1 MAKSTFETKIAK
13 VKEHLMSGKSITSWE
28 AIRLYRATR
37 LSAIIF
43 ELKNR
48 HGLTI
53 GSEIITDEN
62 GTHYSKYFLKAD
74 PKLKGEIKDYM
85 MRGNYLTK
93 EVAEQVFEC
102 KNINLV
108 LDELR
113 EEGLNI
119 VSKRRKPLCGKEFT
133 IWTIEK

>member
-53 GSEIITDEN
+53 ASELITED
-62 GTHYSKYFLKAD
+62 GVHYSKYSLKAD
-74 PKLKGEIKDYM
+74 PKLKADMKDYM
-85 MRGNYLTK
+85 MRVNYMTT

-102 KNINLV
+102 KN
-108 LDELR
+108 LDMGLNELR

-119 VSKRRKPLCGKEFT
+119 ISTRRKPLCGKEFT

>member
-1 MAKSTFETKIAK
+1 METKFDTQRAK
-13 VKEHLMSGKSITSWE
+13 VRAYLESGKSITSWE
-28 AIRLYRATR
+28 AIEMFHCTR
-37 LSAIIF
+37 LSAVIF
-43 ELKNR
+43 SLKNDHNMNIVTEMVSGDGVR
-48 HGLTI
+48 
-53 GSEIITDEN
+53 
-62 GTHYSKYFLKAD
+62 YAKYILKAD

-108 LDELR
+108 LDELK

>member
-1 MAKSTFETKIAK
+1 METKFDTQRAK
-13 VKEHLMSGKSITSWE
+13 VKAYLESGKSITSWD
-28 AIRLYRATR
+28 AIEMFHCTR
-37 LSAIIF
+37 LSAVIF
-43 ELKNR
+43 SLKNDYGMNIVAEMVSGDGVR
-48 HGLTI
+48 
-53 GSEIITDEN
+53 
-62 GTHYSKYFLKAD
+62 YAKYFLKAD

-102 KNINLV
+102 KNLDMV
-108 LDELR
+108 LNELR

>member
-1 MAKSTFETKIAK
+1 METKFDTQRAK
-13 VKEHLMSGKSITSWE
+13 VKAYLESGKSITSWE
-28 AIRLYRATR
+28 AIEMFHCTR
-37 LSAIIF
+37 LSAVIF
-43 ELKNR
+43 SLKNDYGMNIVAEMVSGDGVR
-48 HGLTI
+48 
-53 GSEIITDEN
+53 
-62 GTHYSKYFLKAD
+62 YAKYFLKAD
-74 PKLKGEIKDYM
+74 SKLKGEIKDYL

-108 LDELR
+108 LDELK

>member
-28 AIRLYRATR
+28 AIQLYGCTR
-37 LSAIIF
+37 LSAVIF

-53 GSEIITDEN
+53 ASELITED
-62 GTHYSKYFLKAD
+62 GVHYSKYFLKAD

-102 KNINLV
+102 KNLDMV
-108 LDELR
+108 LNELK

-119 VSKRRKPLCGKEFT
+119 VSKRKKPLCGKEFT

>member
-28 AIRLYRATR
+28 AIQLYGCTR
-37 LSAIIF
+37 LSAVIF

-53 GSEIITDEN
+53 ASELITED
-62 GTHYSKYFLKAD
+62 GVHCSKYSLKAD

-108 LDELR
+108 LDELK

-133 IWTIEK
+133 IKKKKK

>member
-1 MAKSTFETKIAK
+1 MVKSTFETKTAK

-28 AIRLYRATR
+28 AIQLYRATR

-53 GSEIITDEN
+53 ASEIITDEN
-62 GTHYSKYFLKAD
+62 GAHYSKYFLKAD
-74 PKLKGEIKDYM
+74 PTLKGEIKDYM